1 MTIDPK
7 PGNEPD
13 TKDMSGALD
22 GDGEAQ
28 HHSTTL
34 PNLSEEAEEEA
45 ARLGDFA

>member
-1 MTIDPK
+1 MTINPK

-13 TKDMSGALD
+13 SNDMSGALEV
-22 GDGEAQ
+22 DGEAQ

-34 PNLSEEAEEEA
+34 PHLSEEAEEEA